1 MKANIKNYQKGKLQ
15 IKITVLHAI
24 MYLLQGVSYVSER
37 FMRLFRGHWVTL
49 KKINSSK
56 KNHANAF

>member
-49 KKINSSK
+49 KKNQ
-56 KNHANAF
+56 FQ